1 MQAGLKKIKIDD
13 LRHSQASYLIENGA
27 NVVDVSQRLG
37 HSDVNITLKVYTHLL
52 KQSED
57 KLLEIL
63 NQ

>member
-1 MQAGLKKIKIDD
+1 MTIDD
-13 LRHSQASYLIENGA
+13 PRHYQASYLIENGA
-27 NVVDVSQRLG
+27 KVVAVSRRLG
-37 HSDVNITLKVYTHLL
+37 HSDVNITLKINIHLL